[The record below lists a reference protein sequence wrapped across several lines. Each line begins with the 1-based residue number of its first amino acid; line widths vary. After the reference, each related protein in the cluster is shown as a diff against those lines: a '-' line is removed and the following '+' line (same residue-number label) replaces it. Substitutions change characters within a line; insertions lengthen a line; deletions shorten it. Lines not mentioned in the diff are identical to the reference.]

1 MEKLHTW
8 EKLLLG
14 ILEEKC
20 TVISMSSVTEN
31 VF

>member
-14 ILEEKC
+14 ILEEKWP
-20 TVISMSSVTEN
+20 VISMSSVTEN